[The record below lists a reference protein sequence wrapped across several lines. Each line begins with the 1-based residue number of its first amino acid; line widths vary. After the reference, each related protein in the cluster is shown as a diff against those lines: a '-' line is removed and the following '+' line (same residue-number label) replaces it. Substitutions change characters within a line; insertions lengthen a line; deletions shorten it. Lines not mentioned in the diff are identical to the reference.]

1 MFANRSLVIATKH
14 QKEQV
19 IAPLMESAL
28 GLSCFVPTAF
38 DSDQFGTFS
47 GEIERDLDPLSTA
60 RQKCLAAMRASN
72 CDLGLASE
80 GSFGAHPNLFFVPA
94 DDELLIFIDQKNQ
107 LEIIV
112 REVSTKT
119 NFKGKLV
126 KSYEELLD
134 FATSALFP
142 SHALILRKSK
152 ENNEGVIKGITSY
165 EDLELGFN
173 SIHQSQGEVYVETD
187 MRAMFNPSRMNVIAS
202 ATEKLI
208 EKIKSTCPKC
218 DTHGFEVHEAKPGL
232 PCSLC
237 GSPTRSTLSFIYK
250 CQACAF
256 TNEVRYPNDVE
267 SEDPTYCDFCN
278 P

>member
-19 IAPLMESAL
+19 IAPLMENAFA
-28 GLSCFVPTAF
+28 LSCFVPKDF
-38 DSDQFGTFS
+38 DSDRFGTFS
-47 GEIERDLDPLSTA
+47 GEIDRDLDPLSTA
-60 RQKCLAAMRASN
+60 REKCIAAMKASN

-126 KSYEELLD
+126 KSYAELLN

-142 SHALILRKSK
+142 SHALILRKSREDK
-152 ENNEGVIKGITSY
+152 DGVIKGITSY
-165 EDLELGFN
+165 EELELGFN
-173 SIHQSQGEVYVETD
+173 RIHQSQGEVYVETD
-187 MRAMFNPSRMNVIAS
+187 MRAMFNPSRMSVIAS

-218 DTHGFEVHEAKPGL
+218 QTPGFGIHDAKSGL

-237 GSPTRSTLSFIYK
+237 GAPTRSTLSYIYK
-250 CQACAF
+250 CQSCAF
-256 TNEVRYPNDVE
+256 TNEVLYPNEVE
-267 SEDPTYCDFCN
+267 SEDPGYCDFCN